1 MGTKSLPF
9 GIWRHKQA
17 GASATLNSA
26 TLNSALTITDLGR
39 PAGAPLF
46 VPLQRAQKQAR
57 ERTALPG
64 FVELLDWE
72 QATQIIPA
80 WEDLAGRALD
90 RNIFVEPAFAAT
102 AAQHFPEA
110 HRPAFL
116 IVHDPRPG
124 MPEGQLIG
132 LCPVHLPSS
141 DKFTTAQFW
150 RPPQMAL
157 GTPLLDRT
165 LGFEALDLLHQWIAA
180 SWPNV
185 SALMFRSVPDATA
198 TARLIL
204 SHAHARSLPYHRF
217 DMHNRAVLTGGVDSH
232 ALIAATLSAKRRK
245 ELRRQYRRLGDRGA
259 VTYVSARTPEDVRNA
274 IERFLALEARGW
286 KGAKRTALL
295 SDPSLATFTR
305 TMTRL
310 LAHNGKCWV
319 DAIEIDG
326 TPVAMGIVLFSGE
339 NAFFWKIAYDE
350 SLSAYSPGVHL
361 TIELTH
367 RLTAEPGIKLIDSCA
382 IPDHPM
388 IDRVWPDRMPVTD
401 LLIGTKNGRDHF
413 GAIAARETT
422 RRRLRLVLKK
432 LWYKFR
438 GLKAS

>member
-1 MGTKSLPF
+1 MGMKSLPF
-9 GIWRHKQA
+9 GIWRHRQA
-17 GASATLNSA
+17 GVGALHT
-26 TLNSALTITDLGR
+26 ALTIADLGG
-39 PAGAPLF
+39 PANAPLF
-46 VPLQRAQKQAR
+46 APLHRAR
-57 ERTALPG
+57 ESVKGSIKERALRPAY
-64 FVELLDWE
+64 VELLDWE
-72 QATQIIPA
+72 QAAQIIPA
-80 WEDLAGRALD
+80 WEDLARRALD
-90 RNIFVEPAFAAT
+90 RNIFVEPAFAAS

-110 HRPAFL
+110 QRPAFL
-116 IVHDPRPG
+116 IVRDPRPG
-124 MPEGQLIG
+124 APSGQLIG
-132 LCPVHLPSS
+132 LCPVHLPSG
-141 DKFTTAQFW
+141 DKFATAQFW

-165 LGFEALDLLHQWIAA
+165 LGLEALDLLHQWIAV

-185 SALMFRSVPDATA
+185 SALMFRSIPDATA

-204 SHAHARSLPYHRF
+204 SHAHAHSLPYHRF

-232 ALIAATLSAKRRK
+232 ALIATTLSTKRRK
-245 ELRRQYRRLGDRGA
+245 ELRRQYRRLGDRG
-259 VTYVSARTPEDVRNA
+259 VMTYVSARAPEDVRNA

-286 KGAKRTALL
+286 KGSKRTALL

-326 TPVAMGIVLFSGE
+326 APIAMGIVLFSGE

-350 SLSAYSPGVHL
+350 SLSSYSPGVHL

-367 RLTAEPGIKLIDSCA
+367 RLAAERGIKLIDSCA

-388 IDRVWPDRMPVTD
+388 IDRLWPDRMPVTD
-401 LLIGTKNGRDHF
+401 LLIGTQNGKDHF
-413 GAIAARETT
+413 AAIAARETT
-422 RRRLRLVLKK
+422 RRKLRLILKTM
-432 LWYKFR
+432 WYKMR